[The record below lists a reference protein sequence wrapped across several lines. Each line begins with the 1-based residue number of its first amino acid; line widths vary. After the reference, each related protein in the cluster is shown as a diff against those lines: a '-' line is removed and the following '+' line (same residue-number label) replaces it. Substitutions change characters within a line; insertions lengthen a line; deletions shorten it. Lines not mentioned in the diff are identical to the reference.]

1 MRNYNV
7 QYKKYYQDLQ
17 RKSTARYN
25 FNNYGNPI
33 GENNLD
39 YKVKPKKSV
48 FIDLIN
54 ILTYQ
59 IMIVILMFI
68 FIFYCKYSESTENIK
83 VFSSIKSYITG
94 ELRVEE
100 VFESIKVDNI
110 NKIFSDIDRE
120 IKVLEQ

>member
-39 YKVKPKKSV
+39 YKVKP
-48 FIDLIN
+48 
-54 ILTYQ
+54 
-59 IMIVILMFI
+59 
-68 FIFYCKYSESTENIK
+68 
-83 VFSSIKSYITG
+83 
-94 ELRVEE
+94 
-100 VFESIKVDNI
+100 
-110 NKIFSDIDRE
+110 
-120 IKVLEQ
+120 